1 MLKFTIDINSKNI
14 RRHRMQLKLPFLLPY
29 EIPVSENDEILFDD
43 NIVSFDTYVQKI
55 TYQKIE
61 SLNFPEKT
69 NTVIWITKY
78 LDHIED
84 VDSIKNKD
92 EFLKEFIF
100 QGLQFVNFILDAFR
114 DASNLDYMKNIDL
127 LDLPNPLPVLINSE
141 AEYIQVS
148 EICGSERSVNK
159 DPLSKVLNV
168 MNFWISNPEYRLI
181 NQFHSQAKASIYQGN
196 FPIAIIQLQ
205 TAFEIIIKT
214 SLKKII
220 INDGTK
226 NNEKPSITNKKIKHV
241 ERIPLKKLIET
252 ELSRFLNE
260 DLSFKNNKEIKNW
273 VDNLYIYRNLIV
285 HAGKQDIT
293 KEQVDIAYDS
303 FLKIEKYLTTLLF
316 KKQFEPKLLKNLIE
330 TGKLPKD
337 ILVD

>member
-1 MLKFTIDINSKNI
+1 MKIKI
-14 RRHRMQLKLPFLLPY
+14 PFLLPY
-29 EIPVSENDEILFDD
+29 DVPVSEDDEILFDN

-55 TYQKIE
+55 THQKIG
-61 SLNFPEKT
+61 SLNLPEKT
-69 NTVIWITKY
+69 NTIIWITKF
-78 LDHIED
+78 LDDIGD
-84 VDSIKNKD
+84 IDSLESKND
-92 EFLKEFIF
+92 FLKGLIF
-100 QGLQFVNFILDAFR
+100 EGLQFVNYFLDSFR
-114 DASNLDYMKNIDL
+114 DISNIDYMKNIDF

-141 AEYIQVS
+141 VEYIQVS
-148 EICGSERSVNK
+148 EICASKHSVDK
-159 DPLSKVLNV
+159 APLSKVLNV

-181 NQFHSQAKASIYQGN
+181 NQFHSQAKASIHQGN

-293 KEQVDIAYDS
+293 KEQVDTAYDS

-316 KKQFEPKLLKNLIE
+316 RGQFEPKLLKKLIE

>member
-1 MLKFTIDINSKNI
+1 MKIKI
-14 RRHRMQLKLPFLLPY
+14 PFLLPFAV
-29 EIPVSENDEILFDD
+29 PVSEDDEILFDN

-55 TYQKIE
+55 THQKIE
-61 SLNFPEKT
+61 SLNLPEKT
-69 NTVIWITKY
+69 NTIIWITKF
-78 LDHIED
+78 LDDIGD
-84 VDSIKNKD
+84 VDSLESKND
-92 EFLKEFIF
+92 FLKGLVFE
-100 QGLQFVNFILDAFR
+100 GLQFVNYFLDSFR
-114 DASNLDYMKNIDL
+114 DTSNIDYMKNIDF

-148 EICGSERSVNK
+148 EICASEHSVDK

-181 NQFHSQAKASIYQGN
+181 NQFHSQAKASIHQGN

-293 KEQVDIAYDS
+293 KEQVDTAYDS

-316 KKQFEPKLLKNLIE
+316 REQFEPKLLKNLIE

>member
-1 MLKFTIDINSKNI
+1 MKIKI
-14 RRHRMQLKLPFLLPY
+14 PFLLPY
-29 EIPVSENDEILFDD
+29 DVPVSEDDEILFDN

-55 TYQKIE
+55 THQKIE
-61 SLNFPEKT
+61 SLDFPEKT
-69 NTVIWITKY
+69 NTIIWITKF
-78 LDHIED
+78 LDDIGD
-84 VDSIKNKD
+84 VDSQESKND
-92 EFLKEFIF
+92 FLKSLVFE
-100 QGLQFVNFILDAFR
+100 GLQFVNYFLDSFR
-114 DASNLDYMKNIDL
+114 DTSNIDYMKNIDF

-148 EICGSERSVNK
+148 ELCAREHSVDK
-159 DPLSKVLNV
+159 DPLSKALNV

-181 NQFHSQAKASIYQGN
+181 NQFHSQAKASIHQGN

-241 ERIPLKKLIET
+241 ERIPLKKLIQT

-293 KEQVDIAYDS
+293 KEQVDTAYDS

-316 KKQFEPKLLKNLIE
+316 KEQFEPKLLKNLIE